1 MQIDLTY
8 DDARANIEK
17 VLIKGGFYKADVF
30 ITQSNGRRFIV
41 KDYTAKGFWE
51 RNLVGRTVIARESR
65 AYQALN
71 GIDGLPSLF
80 KRLSPFAL
88 AVEYLEGNDLGSL
101 MPGEAWIN
109 VIMQFERILYQLHE
123 RGWVHLDLHRRTNL
137 LLVDGKVYVV
147 DLASSLHT
155 GSIPLIGRWFTRLV
169 GLADRLSLIKMK
181 AIFAPGLLTPQEQR
195 ILRVRNFCMPIKWR
209 PD

>member
-1 MQIDLTY
+1 
-8 DDARANIEK
+8 
-17 VLIKGGFYKADVF
+17 VF
-30 ITQSNGRRFIV
+30 ITRSHGRCFIV
-41 KDYTAKGFWE
+41 KDYSAKGFWE

-65 AYQALN
+65 AYQALC

-88 AVEYLEGNDLGSL
+88 AVEYLEGGDLGSL
-101 MPGEAWIN
+101 MPGDAWIT
-109 VIMQFERILYQLHE
+109 VITQFERILQQLHE

-137 LLVDGKVYVV
+137 LLVEGKVYVV

-155 GSIPLIGRWFTRLV
+155 GSIPLIGRCFTSLV

-181 AIFAPGLLTPQEQR
+181 AIFAPQLLTPQEQR
-195 ILRVRNFCMPIKWR
+195 ILKIRNFCMPIKWR